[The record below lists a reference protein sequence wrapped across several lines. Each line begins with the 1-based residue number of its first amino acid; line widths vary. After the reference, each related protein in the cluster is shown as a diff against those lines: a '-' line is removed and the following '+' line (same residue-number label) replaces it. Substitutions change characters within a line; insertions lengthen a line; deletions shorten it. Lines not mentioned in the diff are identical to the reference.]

1 MTKVKEV
8 EEVKEVEKKVSLAG
22 VRQVGI
28 RWGHPKDGFQK
39 TFETALECAKHFNS

>member
-1 MTKVKEV
+1 MAKVKEV
-8 EEVKEVEKKVSLAG
+8 EVKEVEVEKISLAG

-28 RWGHPKDGFQK
+28 KWGHPKDGFKK